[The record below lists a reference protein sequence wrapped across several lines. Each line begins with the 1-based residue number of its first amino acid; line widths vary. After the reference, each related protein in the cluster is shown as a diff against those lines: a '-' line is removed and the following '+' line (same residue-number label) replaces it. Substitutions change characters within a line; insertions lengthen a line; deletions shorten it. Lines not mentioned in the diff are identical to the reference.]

1 MVDTNKFH
9 INTIKSSKTY
19 GKYELSPLVR
29 GFGHTVGNSLRR
41 VLFITVP
48 GAAITRIKVNRANH
62 LFTTL
67 PGVKEDLIEISL
79 NLKKIKFTYDKDE
92 PIKLKLEKTGPGIV
106 TAADI
111 LDHDLCKVA
120 NPDQHIA
127 TLSDKK
133 SSLKISLTVEKGFG
147 YTMAKEQSTDIV
159 GEIILDAT
167 FTPVIKVN
175 YTVRPTRLAKKSDYD
190 KLIMEIWTDGS
201 VDPLKALKLSA
212 KKLIDSLS
220 QIFDPQEF
228 EEEVVTLDSSPL
240 SLLKDMSVEEI
251 ELPLRVTNAL
261 KKAEYTT
268 IDILI
273 KDGRTQVGKA
283 KNVGEK
289 SLKII
294 DKWLK
299 EKSLSWE

>member
-9 INTIKSSKTY
+9 INTVKSSESY
-19 GKYELSPLVR
+19 GKYELTPLIG

-48 GAAITRIKVNRANH
+48 GAAITRIKVSRTNH
-62 LFTTL
+62 LFSTL
-67 PGVKEDLIEISL
+67 SGVKEDMVEISL
-79 NLKKIKFTYDKDE
+79 NLKKIKFKYDKDE
-92 PIKLKLEKTGPGIV
+92 PINLKLNKSGPGIV

-111 LDHDLCKVA
+111 LDNDLCRVV

-127 TLSDKK
+127 TLANKK
-133 SSLKISLTVEKGFG
+133 TSLKMKLTVESGVG
-147 YTMAKEQSTDIV
+147 YTMAKEQETNV
-159 GEIILDAT
+159 TGEIILDAT
-167 FTPVIKVN
+167 FTPVTKVN
-175 YTVRPTRLAKKSDYD
+175 YWVEPTRLAKKSNFD

-201 VDPLKALKLSA
+201 IDPLKALKLAA

-220 QIFDPQEF
+220 QIFDPKEF
-228 EEEVVTLDSSPL
+228 EEEVVTLEISPIF
-240 SLLKDMSVEEI
+240 SAKDMSIEEI

-261 KKAEYTT
+261 KKADYTT
-268 IDILI
+268 IESLT
-273 KDGRTQVGKA
+273 KDGRLQVGKA

-294 DKWLK
+294 DQWLK
-299 EKSLSWE
+299 KKGLSW

>member
-1 MVDTNKFH
+1 VVDTNKFH
-9 INTIKSSKTY
+9 INTVKSSKTY
-19 GKYELSPLVR
+19 GQYELTPLIG
-29 GFGHTVGNSLRR
+29 GFGHTIGNGLRR

-48 GAAITRIKVNRANH
+48 GAAITRIKVVKANH

-67 PGVKEDLIEISL
+67 PGVKEDMVEISL
-79 NLKKIKFTYDKDE
+79 NLKKIKFKYNKDE
-92 PIKLKLEKTGPGIV
+92 PIKLKLEKIGSGPV

-111 LDHDLCKVA
+111 LDNDICRVV
-120 NPDQHIA
+120 NPKQHIA

-133 SSLKISLTVEKGFG
+133 SALKMSLTVESGVG
-147 YTMAKEQSTDIV
+147 YTMAKEQETNVS

-175 YTVRPTRLAKKSDYD
+175 YWVEPTRLAKKSNFD
-190 KLIMEIWTDGS
+190 KLFIEIWTDGS
-201 VDPLKALKLSA
+201 IDPLKALKLAA

-220 QIFDPQEF
+220 QIFDPEEF
-228 EEEVVTLDSSPL
+228 EEEVVTLEISPTF
-240 SLLKDMSVEEI
+240 SAKDMSIEEI

-261 KKAEYTT
+261 KKADYTT
-268 IDILI
+268 IESLT
-273 KDGRTQVGKA
+273 KDGRLQVGKA

-294 DKWLK
+294 DQWLK
-299 EKSLSWE
+299 KKGLFW